1 MCLEAIK
8 KPSLIFAMSLMAISA
23 MSACGNVVTLE
34 DDEEDLG
41 QVDMRSPAQD
51 MRQRPDEGAPAED
64 MAPDLPDS
72 PAPDMDPPAPDMGEP
87 DMMAMTPSEPSLYP
101 DGQTLWPMTPY
112 GVDRLKAI
120 MASKPRQALSFA
132 KIGDSNTVNTNFLH
146 CFAGQRVNLGAF
158 SALSATHQAFRATQV
173 AGTTPFDRVS
183 QAATVGWSASGA
195 LTGDPS
201 PLRKELDA
209 TNPRFAFLQFGTND
223 IQSRNI
229 FRYAD
234 QMTEIVETLV
244 LEGVIPILTSIAP
257 RADDAAADAWVP
269 RYNAVMRGLAQAR
282 QLPFVDLH
290 RELVKLPAQGLGSDR
305 LHLNA
310 YTQDARAC
318 ELTPAGLAY
327 GQNMRN
333 LLSLQALDRLRA
345 TLLNDEPAPDAQ
357 APQTLG
363 GLGTHEQP
371 YIIPSLPFTD
381 ARDTRVQGVSML
393 DRYTGCSANQ
403 DESGP
408 EIVYELKLEAT
419 TNLRAM
425 AFDQGTVDIDLHI
438 LDDSLSPQG
447 CLARDNQDI
456 SITLGPGIYY
466 IVLDTYVSAGG
477 VPKPGPY
484 LFTLLQ
490 E

>member
-1 MCLEAIK
+1 MKLERLK
-8 KPSLIFAMSLMAISA
+8 NPLVLLAMSAPLLAL
-23 MSACGNVVTLE
+23 SACGNVVSLE
-34 DDEEDLG
+34 DDEEDLS
-41 QVDMRSPAQD
+41 VADMRMPARD
-51 MRQRPDEGAPAED
+51 MLFIPDDGPARED
-64 MAPDLPDS
+64 MAPDLPALDMQTS
-72 PAPDMDPPAPDMGEP
+72 TPDMALDMGVEP
-87 DMMAMTPSEPSLYP
+87 DMAQPPLPSLYP
-101 DGQTLWPMTPY
+101 ADQTLWPMTPY

-120 MASKPRQALSFA
+120 MALKPREASVFA

-146 CFAGQRVNLGAF
+146 CFAGQSVNLGDYN
-158 SALSATHQAFRATQV
+158 ALATTHQAFRAGQ
-173 AGTTPFDRVS
+173 AGATTPFDRIS
-183 QAATVGWSASGA
+183 LAATVGWSASGA
-195 LTGDPS
+195 LAGNPS

-209 TNPRFAFLQFGTND
+209 INPRFAFVQFGTND

-229 FRYAD
+229 FSYAD

-244 LEGVIPILTSIAP
+244 TDGVIPILTSIAP

-282 QLPFVDLH
+282 QLPFLDLH
-290 RELVKLPAQGLGSDR
+290 REMVKLPAQGLGSDR

-310 YTQDARAC
+310 YTQGARAC
-318 ELTPAGLAY
+318 ELTSTGLMY

-345 TLLNDEPAPDAQ
+345 TLLDGQPAPTAQ
-357 APQTLG
+357 APLTLS

-371 YIIPSLPFTD
+371 YIIPGLPFTD
-381 ARDTRVQGVSML
+381 ARDTRSQGVSML

-408 EIVYELKLEAT
+408 EIVYELKLDAPT
-419 TNLRAM
+419 KLRAM
-425 AFDQGTVDIDLHI
+425 AFDQGSVDIDLHI
-438 LDDSLSPQG
+438 LDDSLSPAG
-447 CLARDNQDI
+447 CLVRDNQDI
-456 SITLGPGIYY
+456 SITLDPGIYY
-466 IVLDTYVSAGG
+466 IVLDTYVSSGG